1 MRKTLIGLAVAG
13 IFLAYSSVL
22 RHQHSSPVIAPVAL
36 SQNNTTGSSSA
47 SSSSSTTVP
56 TSSSASGSSSNTT
69 SATAPTTATPSSKYK
84 DGTYTGSVANAYYGN
99 VQVQAIIQ
107 NGKITTVN
115 FLQSPNENPNSI
127 YVNQQA
133 DPYLKQEAIQAQSSK
148 VSAISGATFTSQA
161 FTQSLASALSQA
173 LQS

>member
-1 MRKTLIGLAVAG
+1 MRKYVLGTIIAI
-13 IFLAYSSVL
+13 IFLLYTTVL
-22 RHQHSSPVIAPVAL
+22 RHQHSEPVVAPPSL
-36 SQNNTTGSSSA
+36 SQNTAT
-47 SSSSSTTVP
+47 SSTPSTP
-56 TSSSASGSSSNTT
+56 T
-69 SATAPTTATPSSKYK
+69 PTNPTPSSQYK

-133 DPYLKQEAIQAQSSK
+133 IPYLKQEAVQAQSSK

-161 FTQSLASALSQA
+161 FVQSLSNALSQA
-173 LQS
+173 TQN